1 VKQFLHRTAKLL
13 IQHRI
18 AIFLWL
24 IIAIVIFTNTFH
36 EKYPDEF
43 DNILGGQYLS
53 EGQMLYRDY
62 FTHHGPVP
70 YFIAALLMPFSLG
83 SFVLFRIAYA
93 TFLFFFFLFS
103 YLFLRRVL
111 DEKYARLYPLLV
123 LAISVSSTYF
133 WGHMLLADSFAAI
146 VLLPAYFI
154 LLSHVYARRT
164 LSRSMHLFLAI
175 SFGFA
180 LLSSMSYLF
189 MILCIYIV
197 IFCLVYRSP
206 KQYLRHILIYL
217 TPYLVFFIL
226 LLLTNSLSDWYRQ
239 TIQFNAQFYIYNY
252 PRTPGSNF
260 INPLRYAIVIAQNFF
275 ENIHPVLTNISR
287 VDFFYPFNTALAYGN
302 LLFFAILLYQRKY
315 LLGFLL
321 LSTLIFANA
330 RSNPLTSQE
339 RDYQAAMYITLS
351 FTHTFFGLFVS
362 QRLFSKLSD
371 YFPKVILTIILV
383 PTIILWFFN
392 GLFITRKWF
401 DRVYE
406 RYMGLTPLIYDRPQL
421 APIINATIKPNE
433 YMWIG
438 PFDFEDHF
446 YARGLSP
453 SKYHILL
460 PGMAQNGMVEELQA
474 DLQRNKPK
482 LIIYDW
488 HLFILGNAPK
498 DYAPQFLEYLDQ
510 NYIRLLEY
518 REPDGTQYKSVAPI
532 ELRRDVEAKMYIN
545 PQYKDEVIA
554 DLLRANIIY
563 RTAP

>member
-1 VKQFLHRTAKLL
+1 MKQLLCRATKLFF
-13 IQHRI
+13 QHLI

-24 IIAIVIFTNTFH
+24 VIAAILFTNTFH

-62 FTHHGPVP
+62 FTHHGPAP
-70 YFIAALLMPFSLG
+70 YFLAALLIPFSLG
-83 SFVLFRIAYA
+83 SFVFFRVAYA
-93 TFLFFFFLFS
+93 IFLFFFFLLSF
-103 YLFLRRVL
+103 LFLRRVL
-111 DEKYARLYPLLV
+111 DEQYSRFYPLLV
-123 LAISVSSTYF
+123 LALAISSTYF

-146 VLLPAYFI
+146 ILLPAYFI
-154 LLSHVYARRT
+154 LLSQIYAKRT
-164 LSRSMHLFLAI
+164 LSRATHLFLAI
-175 SFGFA
+175 SIA
-180 LLSSMSYLF
+180 LTLLSSMTYLF
-189 MILCIYIV
+189 LVLLIYCV
-197 IFCLVYRSP
+197 IFCFIYQSP
-206 KQYLRHILIYL
+206 KQYPRLIFIYL
-217 TPYLVFFIL
+217 SPYLAFFGL

-239 TIQFNAQFYIYNY
+239 TIEFNAQFYIYNY
-252 PRTPGSNF
+252 PRAPGSNF
-260 INPLRYAIVIAQNFF
+260 INPLRYAIVITQNFF

-287 VDFFYPFNTALAYGN
+287 VDLFYPFNTALAYGN
-302 LLFFAILLYQRKY
+302 LLFLIILLYQRKY
-315 LLGFLL
+315 LLAFLL
-321 LSTLIFANA
+321 ISTLIFSNA
-330 RSNPLTSQE
+330 RSNPLTSEE

-351 FTHTFFGLFVS
+351 FTHTFFGLFLS
-362 QRLFSKLSD
+362 QRLFPKISD
-371 YFPKVILTIILV
+371 YFPKVLLTVILV

-392 GLFITRKWF
+392 GLFVTRKWF

-460 PGMAQNGMVEELQA
+460 PGMAQNGMIEELQS
-474 DLQRNKPK
+474 DLEIRKPK
-482 LIIYDW
+482 LIIFDW

-498 DYAPQFLEYLDQ
+498 DYAPQFLEYLNQ

-518 REPDGTQYKSVAPI
+518 REPDGSQYKSVAPI

-545 PQYKDEVIA
+545 PDYKDEVIA
-554 DLLRANIIY
+554 DLLHANIIY
-563 RTAP
+563 RVTP